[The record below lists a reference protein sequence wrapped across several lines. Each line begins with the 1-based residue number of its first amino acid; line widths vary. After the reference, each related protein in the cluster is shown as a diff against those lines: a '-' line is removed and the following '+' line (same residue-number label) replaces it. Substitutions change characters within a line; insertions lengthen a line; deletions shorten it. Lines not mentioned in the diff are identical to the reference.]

1 MSSDTVAVRWDELI
15 TREHLPKL
23 VTMGLALWLH
33 ATNSML
39 VATTV
44 PSAVEEI
51 GGLHLI
57 SWAFALYLAG
67 SISAAASI
75 SMIVARLGLR
85 RSLMRAATSRIKSR
99 RTPKFCGDDDERLV
113 QQLLGLQ
120 INNERRHRAVEFLDQ
135 LVLIQN
141 PFVMHVPTDSIQE
154 IEVV

>member
-135 LVLIQN
+135 LVLIKN